1 MLKTLAAK
9 HPFCARAHAH
19 LLVLLAV
26 VCFSASN
33 TVAVPLS
40 DYHSAIELSVT
51 GVESLLDVEDYESA
65 ADYEVHF
72 AQTIEEIRSQLPK
85 NMQVEM
91 DRGTWNTDN
100 TWLHKA
106 LDDLLVA
113 APADRS
119 AKLTTIM
126 EWLLAL
132 DDRVTDLQ
140 RAEKVDDHKG
150 AAKQKLES
158 ILARPEYESSS
169 QGPSALT
176 RLLREFIRWI
186 QSWLPEGAAPQ
197 QGRTSIFSYIVMG
210 IVVFIAVLVVAY
222 VGALLFKRFKRPSAG
237 RKQRKKREARIVLG
251 ERLRPE
257 QTATDLLAEAEALA
271 RNGDLRA
278 AIRKGYIAL
287 LVELGDRNVISLAQ
301 YKTNRDY
308 LRSVSSRP
316 QIHSPLKR
324 LTETF
329 ERHWYGF
336 AQATP
341 NDWQD
346 FRAGYREALETGN

>member
-1 MLKTLAAK
+1 MIVLKTRTAK
-9 HPFCARAHAH
+9 YRFCSR

-26 VCFSASN
+26 VCFSVSPA
-33 TVAVPLS
+33 VAVPLS
-40 DYHSAIELSVT
+40 DYHTAVGLAVT
-51 GVESLLDVEDYESA
+51 GVQSLLEGEGYHQP
-65 ADYEVHF
+65 ADYEAHF
-72 AQTIEEIRSQLPK
+72 AKTIEEIRSHLPK
-85 NMQVEM
+85 NMQVEL
-91 DRGTWNTDN
+91 DRGTWNADN
-100 TWLHKA
+100 TWFHKA

-113 APADRS
+113 APEDRS
-119 AKLTTIM
+119 AKLTSVM

-140 RAEKVDDHKG
+140 NAEKVDDHKG

-158 ILARPEYESSS
+158 ILTRPEYESAA
-169 QGPSALT
+169 QGPSAIT
-176 RLLREFIRWI
+176 RLLRELIRWI
-186 QSWLPEGAAPQ
+186 QSWLPEGGGSQ
-197 QGRTSIFSYIVMG
+197 QGRTGIFSYIVMG
-210 IVVFIAVLVVAY
+210 IVIAMAATLVVY
-222 VGALLFKRFKRPSAG
+222 VGTLLFKRFKRPSSG

-251 ERLRPE
+251 ERLQPE
-257 QTATDLLAEAEALA
+257 QTSSDLLAEAEALA

-316 QIHSPLKR
+316 QLHSPLKR

-329 ERHWYGF
+329 ERHWYGV

-346 FRAGYREALETGN
+346 FRTGYREALETGN

>member
-1 MLKTLAAK
+1 LIVLKTLAAK
-9 HPFCARAHAH
+9 HSFWSR

-26 VCFSASN
+26 VCFSVSN
-33 TVAVPLS
+33 AVAVPLS
-40 DYHSAIELSVT
+40 DYQSAIKLALS
-51 GVESLLDVEDYESA
+51 GVESLLDEEEIES
-65 ADYEVHF
+65 DGESEVDF
-72 AQTIEEIRSQLPK
+72 AKTIEEIRSQLPK
-85 NMQVEM
+85 NMQVEL
-91 DRGTWNTDN
+91 DRGTWNVDN

-106 LDDLLVA
+106 LDDLAVA
-113 APADRS
+113 APEDRS
-119 AKLTTIM
+119 AKLTSVM

-132 DDRVTDLQ
+132 DDRVTELQ
-140 RAEKVDDHKG
+140 NAEKVDDHKG

-169 QGPSALT
+169 QGPSAIT

-186 QSWLPEGAAPQ
+186 QSWLPEGAGPQ

-210 IVVFIAVLVVAY
+210 IVVVMAALLVAY
-222 VGALLFKRFKRPSAG
+222 VGSLLFKRFRRPSAG

-251 ERLRPE
+251 ERLQPE
-257 QTATDLLAEAEALA
+257 QTSTDLLAEAEALA

-316 QIHSPLKR
+316 QLHSPLKR

-336 AQATP
+336 AQTTP

-346 FRAGYREALETGN
+346 FRAVYREALQTGN